1 MLADDLIEVDGSL
14 ETEGEVIA
22 SSRAGKGLI
31 AGGFVAGA
39 DAAKVAGS
47 SGTLIPKPGVLVEMG
62 MDDWLKLG
70 GNLLLSF
77 VDNGELELAEVV
89 LGCARGV
96 LAALVIDA
104 GLAVGGINRGA
115 GCIVELDA
123 LGNEIGGTV
132 DSGAP
137 KLAKGELGKGEFVLD
152 ENPLAGELL
161 NMSKPFDVF
170 PGLLG
175 LAELLAA
182 IGDGP
187 ETSGMV

>member
-1 MLADDLIEVDGSL
+1 MLADDLIEVEGSL
-14 ETEGEVIA
+14 ETDGEVIA

-31 AGGFVAGA
+31 AGGFVEGA

-47 SGTLIPKPGVLVEMG
+47 SGTLIPKPGVLVEIG

-70 GNLLLSF
+70 GNLSLSF
-77 VDNGELELAEVV
+77 VENGELELAEVV
-89 LGCARGV
+89 LGNGGRV
-96 LAALVIDA
+96 FAAAVFGA
-104 GLAVGGINRGA
+104 GLGEGGINRGA
-115 GCIVELDA
+115 GCIVELEA

-152 ENPLAGELL
+152 ENPLDGELL

>member
-1 MLADDLIEVDGSL
+1 MLADDLIEVEGSF
-14 ETEGEVIA
+14 ETDGEVIA
-22 SSRAGKGLI
+22 RSRAGKGLI
-31 AGGFVAGA
+31 AGGFVASA
-39 DAAKVAGS
+39 DAAKVVGS
-47 SGTLIPKPGVLVEMG
+47 SGTLIPKLGVLVEIG
-62 MDDWLKLG
+62 MDEWLKLG
-70 GNLLLSF
+70 GNLSLSF
-77 VDNGELELAEVV
+77 AENGELELAEIA
-89 LGCARGV
+89 LGSGGRV
-96 LAALVIDA
+96 FAAAVFCA
-104 GLAVGGINRGA
+104 GLEIGGINRGA

-152 ENPLAGELL
+152 ENPLDGELL

-175 LAELLAA
+175 FAVLLAA
-182 IGDGP
+182 IGAGP